1 MPFDVD
7 NVAISVGI
15 ERAKFWQNFG
25 KQVFFAKLDLFGD
38 NGCLM
43 SVSLSKKAIIL
54 VAIPLAFEVVFVSA
68 LAYMLHMVQNER
80 ERENH
85 AREISTHVNSAL
97 VALLDRFSSCIL
109 YHVSDSD
116 AFRKRFAGSGGKI
129 NAELK
134 TLKELVAPYPEERAV
149 IERMSGLFI
158 SCGEDLQ
165 RAQGQLELGD
175 KMQAARMWMKAD
187 NVIGRLLQSIDDIV
201 SFQERRLRD
210 TRAAQE
216 ALIRYVEAWLL
227 FGVLFN
233 VLLASFLVHYFNRGT
248 TTRLNTLMDNTVRL
262 AIAMPLNEPLSGGDE
277 IAHLDTTFRE
287 MASALAESRR
297 KERAV
302 VDNAA
307 DVICTID
314 RDGVFTAVNPAVKA
328 LWGFESED
336 IIGQPISRVV
346 LPEDF
351 KTTVKAIEDIVKSQQ
366 QEGTFE
372 NRIVCADKNTVDFA
386 WSATWSRKDKSLF
399 CVARD
404 ITERKEVDRMK
415 RDFVA
420 MISHDLRTP
429 LTSIQMVLSLLA
441 AEAYG
446 QINDNGHEKLEAAEA
461 NVERL
466 IGLVNGLLDLEK
478 MESGKLELNRDA
490 CALSSIIK
498 PSLTAVAGFAE
509 QQGVKLRA
517 PSFGEMGDPQVFAD
531 KDRMVQV
538 VINLMSNA
546 VKFSPKGGLVELAF
560 SPEKDMIKVAII
572 DQGRGVPA
580 HLRDAVFDRFKQ
592 VEADDAKVKGG
603 SGLGLAICKAI
614 VERHGGQI
622 GVDSVE
628 GQGSTFW
635 FRLPRGVVKSAGAP
649 SGRSS

>member
-1 MPFDVD
+1 
-7 NVAISVGI
+7 
-15 ERAKFWQNFG
+15 
-25 KQVFFAKLDLFGD
+25 
-38 NGCLM
+38 M

-54 VAIPLAFEVVFVSA
+54 VTVPLVFEVLFVGA
-68 LAYMLHMVQNER
+68 LAYLLHMVQAER

-116 AFRKRFAGSGGKI
+116 AFRQRFTGSGSKI
-129 NAELK
+129 SNELK
-134 TLKELVAPYPEERAV
+134 TLKALVAPFPEEKLA
-149 IERMSGLFI
+149 IERMTELFI
-158 SCGEDLQ
+158 GCGEDLQ

-187 NVIGRLLQSIDDIV
+187 GVISRLLKSIDDIV
-201 SFQERRLRD
+201 AYQEKNLRD
-210 TRAAQE
+210 TRSAQE
-216 ALIRYVEAWLL
+216 QLVKSVEVILL
-227 FGVLFN
+227 LGVIGN
-233 VLLASFLVHYFNRGT
+233 VVLASGLVVYFNRGT
-248 TTRLNTLMDNTVRL
+248 TSRLNTLMDNTVRL

-277 IAHLDTTFRE
+277 IAHLDSTFRE
-287 MASALAESRR
+287 MASALEESRR

-302 VDNAA
+302 VDNAV

-314 RDGVFTAVNPAVKA
+314 RDGVFTAVNPAVKG
-328 LWGFESED
+328 LWGFDPEE
-336 IIGQPISRVV
+336 IIGQPISRVIV
-346 LPEDF
+346 PEDF
-351 KTTVKAIEDIVKSQQ
+351 KATVKAIEEIVKSSQ
-366 QEGTFE
+366 QEGVFE
-372 NRIVCADKNTVDFA
+372 NRIVCADRRTVDFA
-386 WSATWSRKDKSLF
+386 WSAHWSRKDKSLF

-478 MESGKLELNRDA
+478 MESGKLELTLDLCRVSA
-490 CALSSIIK
+490 IVK

-509 QQGVKLRA
+509 QQGVKLKA
-517 PSFGEMGDPQVFAD
+517 PRFAADAGGQNQADPEVYAD
-531 KDRMVQV
+531 RDRLVQV
-538 VINLMSNA
+538 VINLISNA
-546 VKFSPKGGLVELAF
+546 VKFSPKGGTVELAVDTEPKAVKI
-560 SPEKDMIKVAII
+560 SII

-580 HLRDAVFDRFKQ
+580 HMREAVFERFKQ
-592 VEADDAKVKGG
+592 VEAADATVKGG

-635 FRLPRGVVKSAGAP
+635 FRLPRDVVKGARG
-649 SGRSS
+649 S